1 MVSDQHV
8 RHSTFGS
15 SSMEITPAIFPVSSR
30 IQNSASLERSN
41 STSFLKDTP
50 LSTHNRASPAMNGTA
65 SELYLLL
72 LFLHARNSFY
82 ILSPEN
88 TFFFRPDLA
97 SIRITANVMIS
108 ELRKELHT
116 PLIPNNPE
124 IAFFPGPS
132 NLQSAPC
139 PFLILVFIPFIIYSN
154 SKKLLFLLLIIT
166 SFATPRRKHYPF

>member
-1 MVSDQHV
+1 
-8 RHSTFGS
+8 
-15 SSMEITPAIFPVSSR
+15 
-30 IQNSASLERSN
+30 
-41 STSFLKDTP
+41 
-50 LSTHNRASPAMNGTA
+50 MNGTA

-88 TFFFRPDLA
+88 TFFFRPDLS

-124 IAFFPGPS
+124 IAFSQDRQIS
-132 NLQSAPC
+132 NLHH
-139 PFLILVFIPFIIYSN
+139 V
-154 SKKLLFLLLIIT
+154 LF
-166 SFATPRRKHYPF
+166 